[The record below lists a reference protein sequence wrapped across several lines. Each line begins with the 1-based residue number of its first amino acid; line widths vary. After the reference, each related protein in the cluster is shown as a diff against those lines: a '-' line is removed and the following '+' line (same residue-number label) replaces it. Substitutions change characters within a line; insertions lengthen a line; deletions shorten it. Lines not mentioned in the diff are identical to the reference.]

1 MTSRIIS
8 AVSGDQ
14 HVPVQAPNWDYA
26 NGQKV
31 SFTAAAAQSA
41 VINSP
46 LVRLIATQ
54 DCFYTVGDN
63 PTAADAAGSA
73 PLPQMQN
80 WAETITPGQK
90 ISVISNGVDG
100 DLFIIPAKTE
110 GGA

>member
-1 MTSRIIS
+1 MTERIVS
-8 AVSGDQ
+8 AICGDQ

-31 SFTAAAAQSA
+31 SFTAAAGSA

-46 LVRLIATQ
+46 LVRLISTQ
-54 DCFYTVGDN
+54 DCFYTVGDD
-63 PTAADAAGSA
+63 PTAADAAGSV

-80 WAETITPGQK
+80 WAETVTPGQK

>member
-1 MTSRIIS
+1 MPERIVS

-14 HVPVQAPNWDYA
+14 HVPVQAPEWDYA

-31 SFTAAAAQSA
+31 SFTATAAPSA
-41 VINSP
+41 PINSP

-54 DCFYTVGDN
+54 DCFYTIGEE
-63 PTAADAAGSA
+63 PAAANSAGSV

-90 ISVISNGVDG
+90 ISVISNGTDG
-100 DLFIIPAKTE
+100 DLFIVPAKTE
-110 GGA
+110 GAS

>member
-1 MTSRIIS
+1 MSERIIS

-14 HVPVQAPNWDYA
+14 HVPVQAPEWDYA

-31 SFTAAAAQSA
+31 AFTAIAAASA

-46 LVRLIATQ
+46 LVRLISTQ

-63 PTAADAAGSA
+63 PTAANAAGSM

-80 WAETITPGQK
+80 WAETITTGQK

>member
-1 MTSRIIS
+1 MTERIVS
-8 AVSGDQ
+8 AISGDQ
-14 HVPVQAPNWDYA
+14 HVPVQAPQWDYA

-31 SFTAAAAQSA
+31 SFTAAAAASTA
-41 VINSP
+41 INTP

-63 PTAADAAGSA
+63 PTAENAAGSA
-73 PLPQMQN
+73 PLSQMQN
-80 WAETITPGQK
+80 WAETITAGQK

>member
-1 MTSRIIS
+1 MSQRIIS

-26 NGQKV
+26 NAHKV
-31 SFTAAAAQSA
+31 SFTATAAPSA
-41 VINSP
+41 AINSP

-63 PTAADAAGSA
+63 PTAANAAGSV

-80 WAETITPGQK
+80 WAETITAGQK

-100 DLFIIPAKTE
+100 ELFIIPAKTE

>member
-1 MTSRIIS
+1 MSQRIIS

-31 SFTAAAAQSA
+31 SFTDSAAQSV

-46 LVRLIATQ
+46 LVRLISTQ

-63 PTAADAAGSA
+63 PTAANAAGSV

-100 DLFIIPAKTE
+100 ELFIIPAKTE

>member
-1 MTSRIIS
+1 MSERIIS

-14 HVPVQAPNWDYA
+14 HVPVQAPEWDYA

-31 SFTAAAAQSA
+31 AFTAIAAVSA

-46 LVRLIATQ
+46 LVRLISTQ
-54 DCFYTVGDN
+54 DCFYTLGDN
-63 PTAADAAGSA
+63 PTAADTAGNV

-80 WAETITPGQK
+80 WAETITAGQK

-100 DLFIIPAKTE
+100 DLFIIPVKTE
-110 GGA
+110 GTT